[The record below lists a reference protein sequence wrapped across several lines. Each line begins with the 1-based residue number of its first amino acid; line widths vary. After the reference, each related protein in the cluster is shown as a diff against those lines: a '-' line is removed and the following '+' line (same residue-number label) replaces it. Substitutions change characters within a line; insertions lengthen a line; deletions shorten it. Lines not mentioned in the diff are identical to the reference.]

1 MKSIVCIALLC
12 LGSLT
17 AQAQKEFTVQG
28 KIKGMKDGTIVTLF
42 RMDGNTGRSIGN
54 DTVKN
59 ESFLLREKTAEDGVE
74 KLSLS
79 VRGGGFPSMGLEIWV
94 APGSRVRITGD
105 NCYLYTWKVKS
116 PIEEQ
121 KIRSGF
127 VEDSRELWDEYQRLG
142 VETYSLMSKYYSDKV
157 NDGEKKAIRARCDS
171 LRKTQDAL
179 SLQIAGRELDR
190 LKKTPVSEVWMDKLR
205 GLAMQSTYL
214 KGFPYKK
221 EVVALYEGLS
231 GEWKQ
236 SETGKTIGTFLFPP
250 VVVNEGDEMADADL
264 FDLEGKV
271 HHLADYKGKYM
282 LVDIWSAGCG
292 PCIMALPEMKEISEQ
307 YKDRLTAISLSSD
320 RKKTWVRASG
330 EHEMTWENLNDL
342 QGMNGLYAKYGVRSI
357 PSYILISPEGKVLKK
372 WSGYGKGSLKLKL
385 RRWIDTAG
393 RTMSMVA
400 SDTKTIVNYPAV
412 RSANTDIHEI
422 KQVEVS
428 DTATI
433 VRIHGYYIPKYWI
446 QVSGTIALVADN
458 GTVCPLK
465 RAEGITLDQHFFMPE
480 SGEADYTLIFEPLP
494 KGTKTFDMIERE
506 GENPD
511 KLEGISLTMPH
522 TYAVTGYLEG
532 VKEGTS
538 IGLWV
543 NEGNMYHRL
552 ADMSLKNGMF
562 SFSGS
567 CKDGKCGEVL
577 IAGQGPDFPG
587 DFLPVWVEPDARI
600 AIKGKG
606 TFYTDWQVESNV
618 AEQKVADRF
627 REAIRVWEEQNLK
640 LRMESSRLLN
650 EMFAAKTTE
659 EEEKKVW
666 NKVDK
671 IYKRQDVLRLKEA
684 PVLIKIMQETEVSP
698 AWIKRLNELSY
709 LYKFTPG
716 FKQKEE
722 TLALYNRLSGK
733 DKESDLVKDLTVR
746 LFPPV
751 VVKEGDDMADADLY
765 DTNGK
770 LHRLSDFKGKYIL
783 LDFWSQGCGPCLA
796 SLPELEEIA
805 EQYKECLHVVSI
817 TSDPKERWKN
827 FSASKGLKG
836 NNFNDLQG
844 THGICAKYGVRGVP
858 YYVFISP
865 EGKILT
871 TWGGY
876 GKGSLKAKLEGLLKK

>member
-28 KIKGMKDGTIVTLF
+28 KIKGMKDGTVVTLF

-79 VRGGGFPSMGLEIWV
+79 VRGEGFPSMGLEIWV

-142 VETYSLMSKYYSDKV
+142 VETYSLMSKYYSGKV

-190 LKKTPVSEVWMDKLR
+190 LKKTPVSEVWMDKLH

-221 EVVALYEGLS
+221 DVVALYEGLS

-307 YKDRLTAISLSSD
+307 YKDRLTVVSLSSD

-465 RAEGITLDQHFFMPE
+465 RAEGITPDQHFFMPE
-480 SGEADYTLIFEPLP
+480 SGEADYTLVFEPLP

-506 GENPD
+506 GENLD

-543 NEGNMYHRL
+543 YEGNMYYRL
-552 ADMSLKNGMF
+552 ADMPLKNGMF
-562 SFSGS
+562 SFIGS
-567 CKDGKCGEVL
+567 CRDGKCGEVL
-577 IAGQGPDFPG
+577 IAGQSPEFPG

-627 REAIRVWEEQNLK
+627 REAVRVWEEQNLK
-640 LRMESSRLLN
+640 LRMESSRLVN
-650 EMFAAKTTE
+650 EMFAAKATE

-671 IYKRQDVLRLKEA
+671 IYKRQDALKLKEA

-722 TLALYNRLSGK
+722 TLALYDRLSGE

-746 LFPPV
+746 LFPPA
-751 VVKEGDDMADADLY
+751 VVKEGDDMADTDLY

-817 TSDPKERWKN
+817 TSDPKESWKN

-836 NNFNDLQG
+836 NNFNDWQG
-844 THGICAKYGVRGVP
+844 AHGIFARYGVRGLP

-871 TWGGY
+871 AWSGY